1 MSHPQPHRIPQSR
14 GLIWVGLRIWSQK
27 TALFLFFWLDIL
39 RYPSQAA
46 ISSSLKW
53 ENILYFIGF
62 SENIL
67 IYEDTLKTLQEM
79 WLSSFH
85 FSFFVVCICVCLFQS
100 ICYYCGKDSSCSYLS
115 KAHLVPD
122 PLLSGSS
129 NVPVTRRPEIVKNVL
144 YSHWFLT
151 EQLHTD
157 HVPLLFRGVNLK
169 YEKYT

>member
-1 MSHPQPHRIPQSR
+1 MEGGIPIGTEDSR
-14 GLIWVGLRIWSQK
+14 KLGFS
-27 TALFLFFWLDIL
+27 TAEAYCVFLL
-39 RYPSQAA
+39 
-46 ISSSLKW
+46 
-53 ENILYFIGF
+53 LYFCC
-62 SENIL
+62 
-67 IYEDTLKTLQEM
+67 Y
-79 WLSSFH
+79 
-85 FSFFVVCICVCLFQS
+85 CCCLFQS